1 VAAVASRMRTA
12 ALGLLLAAS
21 LAGCVSIPTGGP
33 VQSSTVTQGPGAEGQ
48 HYLQIVPKPPVRSWR
63 PDQIVQGFLL
73 ASASFGYWQIAREY
87 LTPTARWNPTWSA
100 IVYSSGPTVSPPAY
114 QKTRKGS
121 PDTAVVTVGG
131 KVQATL
137 SQNGGY
143 AVPAAPSASGPQQQ
157 GVPEVFKLEKVGG
170 QWRIS
175 SWPPYLL
182 LSSYLFNSDYQLRNL
197 YFFDPTYSYLVPDP
211 AYVPL
216 QATPVDLTKG
226 LVNDLIHQP
235 PDWLSHGTMTAFPP
249 GTSLT
254 DVTLTGGTATV
265 NLSIAAGKGS
275 PSKASQTLTTKA
287 MQRVSAQLLQT
298 LTGSGQSGS
307 AVQSVELSVNG
318 NPWNPPGSQENPVQ
332 HLGQARYS
340 PATGSSGTFY
350 YLDDGNLME
359 RSTSAGTTVKIARLG
374 KEYSS
379 IAVSPGSPGGQYVAA
394 LSGGTLYA
402 GPLNGP
408 LTKVR
413 GGPYQTMSWD
423 PSGDLWVT
431 ANNEIFTM
439 PAQDR
444 PGQPLGQPVPVT
456 VENSDGTTNPGPF
469 NALRVAPDGVRVA
482 MIVNGSAL
490 DFGAIANPQPPA
502 AARVNSPAAVKIVLS
517 PFYVTAAGIA
527 MFDTVSWYGADN
539 VITLTEPGAALT
551 EYPVNGGN
559 ATSIPSQ
566 GGIQSIAASLG
577 SPLIAE
583 VAKGGLMT
591 DASLTGAWPPAPTMK
606 NGISPVYPG

>member
-1 VAAVASRMRTA
+1 MVAVASRLRTA

-21 LAGCVSIPTGGP
+21 LAGCVSIPSNGP

-48 HYLQIVPKPPVRSWR
+48 HYLQIVPKPPVKGWR

-73 ASASFGYWQIAREY
+73 ASASFGYWQTAREY

-100 IVYSSGPTVSPPAY
+100 IVYSSGPRVSTPVY
-114 QKTRKGS
+114 QKVKKG
-121 PDTAVVTVGG
+121 PPNTAVVTVGG

-137 SQNGGY
+137 SQYGGY

-157 GVPEVFKLEKVGG
+157 GVPEVFKLEMVGG

-197 YFFDPTYSYLVPDP
+197 YFFDTNYGYLVPDP

-216 QATPVDLTKG
+216 QATPVDLMKG
-226 LVNDLIHQP
+226 LVNDLIRP
-235 PDWLSHGTMTAFPP
+235 PGDWLSHGTTTAFQ
-249 GTSLT
+249 GTSLI
-254 DVTLTGGTATV
+254 DVTLNGGTATV
-265 NLSIAAGKGS
+265 NLSIAPSRGS
-275 PSKASQTLTTKA
+275 QSKASQNLTTKQ
-287 MQRVSAQLLQT
+287 MQRISAQLLWT
-298 LTGSGQSGS
+298 LSGSGQSGS
-307 AVQSVELSVNG
+307 AVQSVELETNG

-332 HLGQARYS
+332 HPGQAHYS
-340 PATGSSGTFY
+340 PPTGSSGTFY

-359 RSTSAGTTVKIARLG
+359 AHSGQSTTAKIAHLG
-374 KEYSS
+374 KGYSQ
-379 IAVSPGSPGGQYVAA
+379 IAVSPGPPRSQYVAA

-402 GPLNGP
+402 GPINGT
-408 LTKVR
+408 LRKVR
-413 GGPYQTMSWD
+413 GGPYQSMSWD

-431 ANNEIFTM
+431 TNDEIFTI
-439 PAQDR
+439 PAPDN
-444 PGQPLGQPVPVT
+444 PGQPLGQPVPVA

-482 MIVNGSAL
+482 IIVNGSDI
-490 DFGAIANPQPPA
+490 DFGAIVYPQPPA
-502 AARVNSPAAVKIVLS
+502 TRVNSNAVKIVLS
-517 PFYVTAAGIA
+517 PFYVATTNIA
-527 MFDTVSWYGADN
+527 MFGAVSWYGADN

-551 EYPVNGGN
+551 EYPVNGGSST
-559 ATSIPSQ
+559 AIPSQ
-566 GGIQSIAASLG
+566 STIQSITASWEN
-577 SPLIAE
+577 PLIAG

-591 DASLTGAWPPAPTMK
+591 DASLTGAWPSAPTIK
-606 NGISPVYPG
+606 NGVSPVYPG